1 MGNINSTIDF
11 AEFAANSGMHFSKF
25 FLVWP
30 WIGLGFFIS
39 IMILA
44 FGTNLFRSDL
54 GKSRWYDP
62 AWLAWL
68 GAAAYMLHNI
78 EEYGIA
84 FNGMRN
90 AFPYFM
96 TGALGFEISEGAYL
110 ATNLGLVWV
119 CGPLAA
125 LLAKKLPGMAV
136 CMSIFELIN
145 GLSHVAQAA
154 IFHMYNPGL
163 VQSIVVFFPLC
174 IWTLY
179 VCFFRKPE
187 VLSGR
192 LFLGQFLVGFVY
204 HAILMMGVNLA
215 RLGLI
220 GPVAQTLIMVVDA
233 FIAIG
238 GWYFFANR
246 EVARNRTTVEE

>member
-11 AEFAANSGMHFSKF
+11 AEFAANSGMQFSKF

-54 GKSRWYDP
+54 GKSRWFDP

-68 GAAAYMLHNI
+68 GASAYMLHNI
-78 EEYGIA
+78 EEYGVA
-84 FNGMRN
+84 FNGMEN

-110 ATNLGLVWV
+110 ACNLGLVWV

-145 GLSHVAQAA
+145 GLSHVVQASV
-154 IFHMYNPGL
+154 FHMYNPGL
-163 VQSIVVFFPLC
+163 VTSIVVFFPLC

-179 VCFFRKPE
+179 VCFFRKPK

-215 RLGLI
+215 RMGMI
-220 GPVAQTLIMVVDA
+220 GGAAQTMIMVVDA

-238 GWYFFANR
+238 GWYFFAKR
-246 EVARNRTTVEE
+246 EADRQTKLNQ